1 MTTGDAYPNHA
12 TPAGR
17 ETFIIHS
24 NFMPLLDTFVL
35 DILFIVVREFL
46 VGLPIEFLLRYP

>member
-17 ETFIIHS
+17 DTFIIHS